1 MIKREEIG
9 SYFFTLKGKDTFSLK
24 RFEKEEKVIFRYI
37 QNFKK
42 EDKLDKVFKL
52 EYLLKGVRDF
62 FHLANHPK
70 KTRDKWNFIEEEKI
84 LVEVFRKIRC
94 IYNELFGSEEEKN
107 FLNFVESK
115 FKISLEY
122 LLESEL
128 EKEKWKA
135 EQWIDYFRIKLE
147 EIEMLLEIFTKTRSL
162 SYREFMILG
171 DFYLQEL
178 VKNPYIYP
186 FVRRNFK
193 VELHRV
199 VHRGI
204 REILFSLDDVE
215 KRYILGVNIIES
227 FKILRIIQDISSA
240 KKDFAINYFIFVH
253 TRGNLERLKHYKGIK
268 DDSQLLSLIDETI
281 SKVYN
286 IILANIFTK
295 KKKELLFE
303 KTKGILMDM
312 QKEIVI
318 RLLKKID
325 PELDNVAIFP
335 ELSNKEKFLKEFYE
349 SLERLSNLVHQSLNR
364 DIEDFKRDLL
374 KEMRNFEN
382 NYLLYLK
389 LKYWEKFYRLFF
401 AIKHSPHKYQLL
413 NRIRE
418 FSNLIET
425 IKKDPLSI

>member
-42 EDKLDKVFKL
+42 EDKLEKVFKL
-52 EYLLKGVRDF
+52 EYLLKGIRDF

-70 KTRDKWNFIEEEKI
+70 KTKEKWNFIEEGKI
-84 LVEVFRKIRC
+84 LIEVFRKIRC
-94 IYNELFGSEEEKN
+94 IYNELFGSDEEKN

-135 EQWIDYFRIKLE
+135 EDWIDYFRIKLE
-147 EIEMLLEIFTKTRSL
+147 EIEMLLEIISRTSSL
-162 SYREFMILG
+162 RYREFMIVG
-171 DFYLQEL
+171 DIYLQEL
-178 VKNPYIYP
+178 VRNPYIYP

-193 VELHRV
+193 IELHRV
-199 VHRGI
+199 VHKGI
-204 REILFSLDDVE
+204 REILFSIDDIE
-215 KRYILGVNIIES
+215 KRYVLGINIIES
-227 FKILRIIQDISSA
+227 FKILRIIQEISAEKSFPL
-240 KKDFAINYFIFVH
+240 DYFILVH
-253 TRGNLERLKHYKGIK
+253 IRGNLERLKTYKGIK
-268 DDSQLLSLIDETI
+268 DNKPIVSLIDETI

-295 KKKELLFE
+295 KRKEILFE
-303 KTKGILMDM
+303 KSKSILADM
-312 QKEIVI
+312 QKEVI
-318 RLLKKID
+318 IKLLKTIN
-325 PELDNVAIFP
+325 PEIDNVSIFP
-335 ELSNKEKFLKEFYE
+335 ELSNKKKFLKEFYE
-349 SLERLSNLVHQSLNR
+349 SLERIQELIDKSLTKN
-364 DIEDFKRDLL
+364 IEEFKSSLL

-418 FSNLIET
+418 FSNLIEA
-425 IKKDPLSI
+425 IKRDSLSL

>member
-42 EDKLDKVFKL
+42 EDKLEKVFKL
-52 EYLLKGVRDF
+52 EYLLKGIRDF

-70 KTRDKWNFIEEEKI
+70 KTKEKWNFIEEGKI
-84 LVEVFRKIRC
+84 LIEVFRKIRC
-94 IYNELFGSEEEKN
+94 IYNELFGNNEEKN

-128 EKEKWKA
+128 EKEKWRA
-135 EQWIDYFRIKLE
+135 EDWIDYFRIKLE
-147 EIEMLLEIFTKTRSL
+147 EIEMFLEIISKSSSL
-162 SYREFMILG
+162 RYREFMIVG
-171 DFYLQEL
+171 DIYLQEL

-193 VELHRV
+193 IELHRV
-199 VHRGI
+199 VHKGI
-204 REILFSLDDVE
+204 REILLSIDDIE
-215 KRYILGVNIIES
+215 KRYVLGINIIES
-227 FKILRIIQDISSA
+227 FKILRIIQEISTEKSFPI
-240 KKDFAINYFIFVH
+240 DYFILVH
-253 TRGNLERLKHYKGIK
+253 IRGNLERLKTYKGIK
-268 DDSQLLSLIDETI
+268 ENKEIVSLIDETI

-295 KKKELLFE
+295 KRKEILFE
-303 KTKGILMDM
+303 KSKSILADM
-312 QKEIVI
+312 QKEVVI
-318 RLLKKID
+318 KLLKTIN
-325 PELDNVAIFP
+325 PEIDNVSIFP
-335 ELSNKEKFLKEFYE
+335 ELSNKKKFLKEFYE
-349 SLERLSNLVHQSLNR
+349 SIERIQELIDKSLTKN
-364 DIEDFKRDLL
+364 IEEFKSSLL

-418 FSNLIET
+418 FSNLIEA
-425 IKKDPLSI
+425 IKRDSLSL